1 MCAVTDSNEPF
12 LVQSE
17 VVVEDGAQVV
27 YLEVWFPDGI
37 QRKRIGAYR
46 DEKKARTAARWV
58 TWAARREITPPTGM

>member
-1 MCAVTDSNEPF
+1 MTGSKEAF

-17 VVVEDGAQVV
+17 VVVEDGAHVL
-27 YLEVWFPDGI
+27 YMEVWFPDGI
-37 QRKRIGAYR
+37 ERKRIGVYR